1 FSSIINEI
9 QRRREQPIYSV
20 WAAPPDDVRDRL
32 KKLMDGLRLIFGS
45 PEFQTE
51 QDALNKFK
59 SPSEGV
65 KAYTATMDRLAIG
78 TFFYQCVYLLFHPTA
93 KVVEANSHCS
103 SGILGTRIPLVTYM
117 PHLSLL
123 YGDLTEEEKSAAQEK
138 AVQLH
143 DNINNLSFLIGRL
156 ELWKTDIGYTV
167 LCT

>member
-1 FSSIINEI
+1 M
-9 QRRREQPIYSV
+9 

-59 SPSEGV
+59 SPSE
-65 KAYTATMDRLAIG
+65 A
-78 TFFYQCVYLLFHPTA
+78 
-93 KVVEANSHCS
+93 
-103 SGILGTRIPLVTYM
+103 YM